1 MPIMDG
7 IEACKCINA
16 RQVVLDDSVNSS
28 NGDANGGS
36 NSNAS
41 STSSGSHPIAKV
53 VFVTAHAM
61 DSVEK
66 ECLQV
71 GGIDFL
77 PKPCSL
83 SRVDDCFKRVFLG
96 ATKKG

>member
-1 MPIMDG
+1 MDG

-16 RQVVLDDSVNSS
+16 RRQVVPDDSINSS
-28 NGDANGGS
+28 RNGEEGTSS
-36 NSNAS
+36 NNSS
-41 STSSGSHPIAKV
+41 STATATHPIAKV

-96 ATKKG
+96 TKTNQ